1 MANTPTYTDVNS
13 AIIERCKTGERKAF
27 YELYNLYSKAMFNI
41 SLRIVN
47 NAPEAEEVLQDS
59 FLKVFE
65 RIGTYDEKYSFGS
78 WLKRIVIN
86 GSLDVLRKRKLDF
99 VSLDEATYVKEEPEE
114 EDTIYDVS
122 ILKKC
127 LAELPD
133 AQRTIISLFLFE
145 DHSHKEIAELLG
157 ISEGASKTQ
166 YNRAKNKLT
175 ELIKKNS
182 PAPGLR

>member
-1 MANTPTYTDVNS
+1 MANTPGYTDVNS
-13 AIIERCKTGERKAF
+13 AIIERCKKGERKAF

-47 NAPEAEEVLQDS
+47 NTPEAEEVLQDS

-65 RIGTYDEKYSFGS
+65 RIGTYNETYSFGS

-86 GSLDVLRKRKLDF
+86 GSLDVLRKRKIDF
-99 VSLDEATYVKEEPEE
+99 VSLDEATFVSEEKEDE
-114 EDTIYDVS
+114 TIYDVS

-133 AQRTIISLFLFE
+133 AQRAIISLFLFE

-166 YNRAKNKLT
+166 YNRAKKKLM
-175 ELIKKNS
+175 ELVKQIH
-182 PAPGLR
+182 LRQGFGE